1 MAKRKIKPQKKQKSG
16 TKKQQGKRIMVTL
29 PPKLV
34 IRLDA
39 QMSIKTRDAL
49 IAKMLTEH
57 LDELDVQA
65 EEEREREEQE
75 RRAEKRRQ
83 TVTTVF
89 RQLGDTFL
97 P

>member
-1 MAKRKIKPQKKQKSG
+1 MAKRKIRPQTKRKTGEKKH
-16 TKKQQGKRIMVTL
+16 QGKRIMVTL
-29 PPKLV
+29 PPELV
-34 IRLDA
+34 VRLDA

-57 LDELDVQA
+57 LNELDEQA
-65 EEEREREEQE
+65 EEVRQRQEQE

-83 TVTTVF
+83 TVSTVF